1 MSDTL
6 GRILKRVAAG
16 TSSGSNLQQAKR
28 ALAASTGHL
37 LVSDLNHMGNEYAS
51 RRTWAHPG
59 FADFWAG
66 APSGSVA
73 APNVAD
79 IDWTGPLYGTAGRT
93 ANACCGGTWVVP
105 LGASDTLPRAV
116 LRLRAACG
124 TKVSSSMGI
133 FFAVTPG
140 RTFPTST
147 SNRASAVISSSTLA
161 DKDMSISLSQSD
173 LAPLVTSPSTGSTT
187 SGVAPIGAPVR
198 LMVCSL
204 WVGFSSNWNA
214 PGVGQLASAFG
225 ITVGLEP

>member
-1 MSDTL
+1 MSDTI
-6 GRILKRVAAG
+6 GRIVKRVAAG

-37 LVSDLNHMGNEYAS
+37 LVSDLNHMGDEYAC

-116 LRLRAACG
+116 LRLRVACG
-124 TKVSSSMGI
+124 TKASSSMGMY
-133 FFAVTPG
+133 FAVTPG

-147 SNRASAVISSSTLA
+147 SNRASAVITSSTLT
-161 DKDMSISLSQSD
+161 DKTLTIALSQSD
-173 LAPLVTSPSTGSTT
+173 LAPLVSSPSTGSTT

-198 LMVCSL
+198 LMMCSL

-214 PGVGQLASAFG
+214 PGVGQRASAFG